1 MRKQLDLGVG
11 GADRIRKGYKGT
23 EDYEGYGVDIV
34 GTERPWLKENKAA
47 DLAIED
53 IPYESDMFD
62 LVTAYDFLE
71 HIPSVLYVKELA
83 LVGNVPKLVLMKRNC
98 MIELFNEIYRVL
110 KHDGEFYMQTPSYLP
125 NWNNE
130 AVWSDPTHCF
140 VWTPATVNH
149 FSGDYVGQHDDY
161 GHTSKFK
168 RVDQRFENGHIFLTL
183 RAVKPAEPPYELS

>member
-1 MRKQLDLGVG
+1 MDSLEKLKQLDLGVG
-11 GADRIRKGYKGT
+11 GANRIN
-23 EDYEGYGVDIV
+23 EEYEGYGIDIV
-34 GTERPWLKENKAA
+34 GTDRPWLKENKAA
-47 DLAIED
+47 DLAIEP
-53 IPYESDMFD
+53 IPYASDMFD
-62 LVTAYDFLE
+62 MVTAYDFLE
-71 HIPSVLYVKELA
+71 HIPGVIYLDEGSGTY
-83 LVGNVPKLVLMKRNC
+83 RRHC

-110 KHDGEFYMQTPSYLP
+110 KDGGYFYMQTPSYLP

-168 RVDQRFENGHIFLTL
+168 RVDQTFENGHIFLTL
-183 RAVKPAEPPYELS
+183 KAVKPAEPPYEL